1 MLSILW
7 NVIKT
12 LDISYNVIKKCFG
25 SLCEPLKYF
34 FNLSIENGVF
44 RIYNG
49 EDSSDISNYK
59 SISVLPCFYKILQ
72 RIMYNCLY
80 KYLIKNN
87 ILYSKQFGFQNGHS
101 NDHAVVHLVGQI
113 TESFENNKIYT
124 WCIHWPID
132 GFWQCRQLHSSQKNW
147 NYMV

>member
-1 MLSILW
+1 METKLLSVNQLKDAFYSLKCDK
-7 NVIKT
+7 NPRHD
-12 LDISYNVIKKCFG
+12 DISYNVIKKCFG

-34 FNLSIENGVF
+34 FNLLIENSVF
-44 RIYNG
+44 RIYIG

-59 SISVLPCFYKILQ
+59 SISVLPCFYKMLQ

-101 NDHAVVHLVGQI
+101 TDHAVVHLVGQI

-124 WCIHWPID
+124 WCIH
-132 GFWQCRQLHSSQKNW
+132 
-147 NYMV
+147 